1 VNVLN
6 AVRKKLLRAVAKNC
20 PGRKVRNQLLRWC
33 GYRIG
38 KKVYIGEDLIIV
50 DDLFEGGTGL
60 FIGDRAAIAPRV
72 TFVLDSA
79 PNWSRIRDHVNT
91 QKGSIHI
98 GQDAWI
104 GAGAVILPEV
114 SIGEGAV
121 VGANS
126 VVLKDVEA
134 YAIVGGIPARK
145 IKTIA
150 VPWRSDGAEGQEG
163 RTAGGIDRDE

>member
-1 VNVLN
+1 MKVFN

-20 PGRKVRNQLLRWC
+20 PGRKIRNQLLRWC

-50 DDLFEGGTGL
+50 DDLLGGGTDL
-60 FIGDRAAIAPRV
+60 VIGDRVAIAPRV
-72 TFVLDSA
+72 TFVLESA

-91 QKGSIHI
+91 RKGSIRVE
-98 GQDAWI
+98 QDAWI
-104 GAGAVILPEV
+104 GSGAVILPEV

-126 VVLKDVEA
+126 VVLKDVA
-134 YAIVGGIPARK
+134 PYTIVGGIPARAVR
-145 IKTIA
+145 TIE
-150 VPWRSDGAEGQEG
+150 VPWKGDGA
-163 RTAGGIDRDE
+163 AGLERERL